1 MTIKEMRMRTGLTQA
16 EFSRR
21 LGIPA
26 RTLQDWE
33 RGIRQCPQYVAN
45 LMVYYLKNEG
55 FFQESKDLVINPIG
69 KVKIAD
75 EIAKLSLRSEKT
87 KAGTPYIWETVYKM
101 PDGTNGLIRWE
112 DQRIVFQPLDDFKT
126 NAEGIRTIPNH
137 QCRALT
143 RKDYQA
149 IPFLCSDEKEA
160 LPEIL

>member
-1 MTIKEMRMRTGLTQA
+1 MRMRTGLTQA

-55 FFQESKDLVINPIG
+55 FFQESKNLVISPIG

-87 KAGTPYIWETVYKM
+87 KAGTPYILS
-101 PDGTNGLIRWE
+101 LIH
-112 DQRIVFQPLDDFKT
+112 I
-126 NAEGIRTIPNH
+126 
-137 QCRALT
+137 
-143 RKDYQA
+143 
-149 IPFLCSDEKEA
+149 
-160 LPEIL
+160 

>member
-1 MTIKEMRMRTGLTQA
+1 
-16 EFSRR
+16 
-21 LGIPA
+21 
-26 RTLQDWE
+26 
-33 RGIRQCPQYVAN
+33 
-45 LMVYYLKNEG
+45 MVYYLKNEG
-55 FFQESKDLVINPIG
+55 FFQESKDLVISPIG

-143 RKDYQA
+143 RKEYQA